1 MYINNGWNY
10 EIIRFIKF
18 KEDSNDVDNKEDSNN
33 VDS

>member
-1 MYINNGWNY
+1 MYRNY

-18 KEDSNDVDNKEDSNN
+18 KEDSNGVDNKEDSNN